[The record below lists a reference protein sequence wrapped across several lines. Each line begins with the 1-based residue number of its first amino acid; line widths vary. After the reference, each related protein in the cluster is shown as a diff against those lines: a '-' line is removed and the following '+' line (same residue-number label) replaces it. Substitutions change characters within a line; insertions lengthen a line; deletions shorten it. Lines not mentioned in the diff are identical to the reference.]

1 MKILKALSYKFLYNL
16 LAILLIIELA
26 QGITKYFNPYYF
38 NIARMGLFALIIF
51 MLGEKVSANKW
62 VVYSLFLVSILLT
75 LSMYYV
81 VWN

>member
-16 LAILLIIELA
+16 FAILLIIELA

-38 NIARMGLFALIIF
+38 NVVRMGLFAVIVC
-51 MLGEKVSANKW
+51 MLGIKVSAKNSI
-62 VVYSLFLVSILLT
+62 VYGIFLVSLLLILL
-75 LSMYYV
+75 MYYV

>member
-16 LAILLIIELA
+16 FAILLIIELA

-38 NIARMGLFALIIF
+38 NVARMGLFALIIF
-51 MLGEKVSANKW
+51 MLGVKVSAKKW
-62 VVYSLFLVSILLT
+62 VVYGLSFVSILLI
-75 LSMYYV
+75 LLMYNV